1 MYTQQPTSAMA
12 DDKKPTTLAPPAV
25 TALKQ
30 EAVGSVGHRQNME
43 RTVSQDMRNERAD
56 LKEAAE
62 HSLNIIMDLDL
73 EGKIRYVS
81 PSWTDVIGS
90 LPKEVTGKPVLE
102 IICGGADG
110 FADTIESVRK
120 DDSRSHIARF
130 TVRLGPHSIL
140 RKRQS
145 RYSATEGQE
154 SLPMSPTHV
163 EEEEDQLLNLE
174 AQGIMVYDRTTGA
187 ESHVR
192 LNPILLLSVLTQTDN
207 VDGPAVNYSRGDD

>member
-1 MYTQQPTSAMA
+1 MA

-25 TALKQ
+25 TALKH
-30 EAVGSVGHRQNME
+30 EAAGSPAHRQNME

-81 PSWTDVIGS
+81 PSWTDVIGT
-90 LPKEVTGKPVLE
+90 LPNQVTGKPVLDL
-102 IICGGADG
+102 ICSGADG
-110 FADTIESVRK
+110 FAEAIESVRK

-130 TVRLGPHSIL
+130 TIQLGPHSIL
-140 RKRQS
+140 RQRRPKQ
-145 RYSATEGQE
+145 AVAEGPD
-154 SLPMSPTHV
+154 SLPRSPTTV
-163 EEEEDQLLNLE
+163 PEDEEQFLNVE

-192 LNPILLLSVLTQTDN
+192 
-207 VDGPAVNYSRGDD
+207 Y

>member
-1 MYTQQPTSAMA
+1 MA
-12 DDKKPTTLAPPAV
+12 DEKKPTTLAPPAV

-30 EAVGSVGHRQNME
+30 EAAGSPGHRQNME
-43 RTVSQDMRNERAD
+43 RTVSQDMRNERQD

-90 LPKEVTGKPVLE
+90 LPTQVTGKPVLD
-102 IICGGADG
+102 IISSGADG
-110 FADTIESVRK
+110 FAETIESVRK

-130 TVRLGPHSIL
+130 AIQLGPHSIL
-140 RKRQS
+140 RKRRSKHSPVQ
-145 RYSATEGQE
+145 GQE
-154 SLPMSPTHV
+154 HIPLSPIDV
-163 EEEEDQLLNLE
+163 SQDEDQFLNVE

-192 LNPILLLSVLTQTDN
+192 S
-207 VDGPAVNYSRGDD
+207 

>member
-1 MYTQQPTSAMA
+1 MYTQQPTSAMP

-30 EAVGSVGHRQNME
+30 EAVGSGAHRHNME

-73 EGKIRYVS
+73 DAKIRYVS
-81 PSWTDVIGS
+81 PSWADVIGS
-90 LPKEVTGKPVLE
+90 LPNQVTGKPVLE
-102 IICGGADG
+102 IICDGADA

-145 RYSATEGQE
+145 RHPTHAHE
-154 SLPMSPTHV
+154 SVPMSPTDSDAH
-163 EEEEDQLLNLE
+163 EDQLLNLE

-192 LNPILLLSVLTQTDN
+192 RNLLLPPTLLTETDH
-207 VDGPAVNYSRGDD
+207 VDGPPIHYSRGDH

>member
-1 MYTQQPTSAMA
+1 MA
-12 DDKKPTTLAPPAV
+12 DEKKPTTLAPPAV

-30 EAVGSVGHRQNME
+30 EAAGSPGHRQNME
-43 RTVSQDMRNERAD
+43 RTVSQDMRNERQD

-90 LPKEVTGKPVLE
+90 LPKEVTGKPVLD
-102 IICGGADG
+102 IICSGADG
-110 FADTIESVRK
+110 FAETIESVRK

-130 TVRLGPHSIL
+130 AIQLGPHSIL
-140 RKRQS
+140 RNRRSKHS
-145 RYSATEGQE
+145 TIEGQE
-154 SLPMSPTHV
+154 HIPLSPIDTSED
-163 EEEEDQLLNLE
+163 EEQFLNVE

-192 LNPILLLSVLTQTDN
+192 S
-207 VDGPAVNYSRGDD
+207 